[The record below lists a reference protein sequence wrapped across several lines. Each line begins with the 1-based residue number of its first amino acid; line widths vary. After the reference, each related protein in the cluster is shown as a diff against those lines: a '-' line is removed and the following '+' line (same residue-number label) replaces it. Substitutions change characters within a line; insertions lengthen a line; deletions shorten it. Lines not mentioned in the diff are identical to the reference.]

1 MCAMKRILFVDDE
14 PKVLEGIQRMLRPM
28 RHEWDMVFA
37 QSGQEA
43 LSILAEQ
50 PADVVV
56 SDMRM
61 PRMDGVQLLTEVMRR
76 YPQIVRIA
84 LSGYSEREMIL
95 RAVGPTH
102 QYLAKPCDPEL
113 LKSVVARAGA
123 LRAVL
128 SKNALRQVVSQ
139 MQSLPSLPQ
148 LYIEMVEELR
158 SPDASMKRVG
168 EIVRKDVGMTA
179 KVLQL
184 VNSAF
189 FGLQRDITD
198 PSEAAKFLGLDTLQT
213 LVLSVHV
220 FSEFDRARATGLCIE
235 TLWNHSMATGTLAKR
250 ISAAEGCDA
259 KACEHALMAGLL
271 HDAGKLVLAANLP
284 DEYRQAMGT
293 ARDAAVAHWEAEE
306 QILGTTHAETGAYL
320 LGLWGLPDPIVE
332 ALAFHHRP
340 NECLVTSFTPLT
352 AVHVANALEHEADS
366 AAEDRD
372 AGPLDTDYL
381 ARIGLGERLAAWRE
395 LHQTLVQE
403 ETNQ

>member
-1 MCAMKRILFVDDE
+1 MKRILCVDDE
-14 PKVLEGIQRMLRPM
+14 PKVLEGIQRMLRSM

-37 QSGQEA
+37 QSGQDA

-50 PADVVV
+50 PADVVI

-61 PRMDGVQLLTEVMRR
+61 PGMDGVQLLTEVMQR

-84 LSGYSEREMIL
+84 LSGHSEREMNL

-113 LKSVVARAGA
+113 MKNVVARACA
-123 LRAVL
+123 LRGVL
-128 SKNALRQVVSQ
+128 SKDALREAVSQ

-148 LYIEMVEELR
+148 RYIEMVEELR
-158 SPDASMKRVG
+158 SPDASMRRVG
-168 EIVRKDVGMTA
+168 AIVRKDVGMTA

-189 FGLQRDITD
+189 FGLGRHITD
-198 PSEAAKFLGLDTLQT
+198 PSEAAKFIGLDTLQA

-220 FSEFDRARATGLCIE
+220 FSEFDHARATGLRLE
-235 TLWNHSMATGTLAKR
+235 KLWNHSMATGTLAKR
-250 ISAAEGCDA
+250 IAAAEGCEA
-259 KACEHALMAGLL
+259 KLCDHALMAGIL

-284 DEYRQAMGT
+284 DEYGQAMAK
-293 ARDAAVAHWEAEE
+293 ARDTAVATWEAEE
-306 QILGTTHAETGAYL
+306 QIFGTTHAEAGAYL

-340 NECLVTSFTPLT
+340 NECLATTFTPLT
-352 AVHVANALEHEADS
+352 AVHVANALVHEADS

-372 AGPLDTDYL
+372 PSRLDTDYL
-381 ARIGLGERLAAWRE
+381 AQTGLADRLSAWRE
-395 LHQTLVQE
+395 SFQTLVQE
-403 ETNQ
+403 ETSR

>member
-1 MCAMKRILFVDDE
+1 MKRILFVDDE
-14 PKVLEGIQRMLRPM
+14 PKVLEGIQRMLHSM

-61 PRMDGVQLLTEVMRR
+61 PGMDGVQLLTEVMQR
-76 YPQIVRIA
+76 YPQTVRIA
-84 LSGYSEREMIL
+84 LSGHSEREMNV

-102 QYLAKPCDPEL
+102 QYLAKPCDSEL
-113 LKSVVARAGA
+113 LKNVVARATA
-123 LRAVL
+123 LRGVL
-128 SKNALRQVVSQ
+128 SKDALRQAVSQ

-158 SPDASMKRVG
+158 SPDGSMKRVG

-189 FGLQRDITD
+189 FGLRRHITD
-198 PSEAAKFLGLDTLQT
+198 PSEAAKFIGLDTLQA

-220 FSEFDRARATGLCIE
+220 FSEFDDARASGLSLE
-235 TLWNHSMATGTLAKR
+235 TLWNHSMATGILAKR
-250 ISAAEGCDA
+250 ISAAEGCEA
-259 KACEHALMAGLL
+259 KLCDHALIAGIL
-271 HDAGKLVLAANLP
+271 HDVGKLVLAANLP
-284 DEYRQAMGT
+284 DQYSQAMAK
-293 ARDAAVAHWEAEE
+293 ARHTAVAPWEAEE
-306 QILGTTHAETGAYL
+306 QILGTTHAEAGAYL

-340 NECLVTSFTPLT
+340 NECLATMFTPLF
-352 AVHVANALEHEADS
+352 AVHVANALVHEADS

-372 AGPLDTDYL
+372 VSRLDTDYL
-381 ARIGLGERLAAWRE
+381 AQTGLADRLSAWRE
-395 LHQTLVQE
+395 SFQTLVQE
-403 ETNQ
+403 ETSR